1 MQFGS
6 LAFTVLVFRKI
17 RVPLTHHIQLGRR
30 LHQEALENVFEDGN
44 CRCTLLKTR
53 RKHAMCVGRCSPLKL
68 PHSWSWRC
76 WPKIQRWPFG
86 FSISQTSLCGKISV
100 APKRSKKTVPN
111 NDSPGNWP
119 CFLVFKYCRCFMHQ
133 IQIPP
138 WAPKPCRVVICSL
151 SGNDNVCFFVFVCLC
166 LCLRVSVILCFC
178 VCAVMYTCLCLCV
191 FVCLF
196 VCLFVCAKIHA
207 LYPHHCALQGT
218 VKHTHCLAQVTDKKA
233 DWVYIGLPRIAHC

>member
-17 RVPLTHHIQLGRR
+17 RAPLTHHIQLGRR
-30 LHQEALENVFEDGN
+30 LHQKALENVFEDGN

-53 RKHAMCVGRCSPLKL
+53 RKH

-76 WPKIQRWPFG
+76 WSKIQRWPFG
-86 FSISQTSLCGKISV
+86 LSISQTSLCGKISV

-111 NDSPGNWP
+111 SDSPGNWP

-151 SGNDNVCFFVFVCLC
+151 SGNDNVCFFCVCVCLC
-166 LCLRVSVILCFC
+166 VC
-178 VCAVMYTCLCLCV
+178 VCVY
-191 FVCLF
+191 VCL
-196 VCLFVCAKIHA
+196 
-207 LYPHHCALQGT
+207 
-218 VKHTHCLAQVTDKKA
+218 
-233 DWVYIGLPRIAHC
+233 